1 MILPS
6 TYGAALLLMILSM
19 ICWGS
24 WANTFKL
31 TGKWRFELFYF
42 DYAAGVLIA
51 AVIAAFTF
59 GSLGNELSFTDNL
72 LVTGKPQIAWALGA
86 RIVFNLA
93 NMFLVAAISVAGLP
107 L

>member
-1 MILPS
+1 MLQLFRHAVYHAWYNRASTRTGMILPS
-6 TYGAALLLMILSM
+6 TYSVALLLTILSM

-72 LVTGKPQIAWALGA
+72 LVTGQTQIAWAL
-86 RIVFNLA
+86 
-93 NMFLVAAISVAGLP
+93 
-107 L
+107 